1 MLLSTGLRFEYRAIA
16 VFGER
21 RALHFS
27 SSLIDTDHIL
37 RSFLACRIEWMGKD
51 FVYVSGRKRAVGE
64 MNGKS
69 ANLNNC
75 LSQIYPPGI
84 YIPASE
90 LVCIFDA
97 DQVCLTSNFEH
108 QYHEV
113 HRLCR
118 GLWTHGVQI
127 DYHVCK
133 KCLVSRTNTAS
144 CCSYLKPSTHSKT
157 SISWAGKLSQL
168 TTTVFCIIQ

>member
-1 MLLSTGLRFEYRAIA
+1 MNRIFNTVCLHALSVFNFHISFARRIQFSLKLLEIPSNASRSFEHSLKRICITWLLKLAQETRTIRHGPNWILLLRTATI
-16 VFGER
+16 
-21 RALHFS
+21 
-27 SSLIDTDHIL
+27 IL
-37 RSFLACRIEWMGKD
+37 RTKMACRIEWMGKD

-97 DQVCLTSNFEH
+97 DQVRLTPEFNA
-108 QYHEV
+108 
-113 HRLCR
+113 LM
-118 GLWTHGVQI
+118 
-127 DYHVCK
+127 
-133 KCLVSRTNTAS
+133 
-144 CCSYLKPSTHSKT
+144 
-157 SISWAGKLSQL
+157 SWGP
-168 TTTVFCIIQ
+168 